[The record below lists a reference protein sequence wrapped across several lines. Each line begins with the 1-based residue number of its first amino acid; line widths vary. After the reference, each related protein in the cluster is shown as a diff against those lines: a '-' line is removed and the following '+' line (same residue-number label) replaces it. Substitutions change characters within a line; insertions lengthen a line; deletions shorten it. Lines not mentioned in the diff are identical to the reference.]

1 MIRTSLLLT
10 ATALLSGCFLFP
22 EKPIPSITLRV
33 AVNDIY
39 CTDTACECVH
49 DVAARTYTETQEKL
63 ASEHDITLQIDYF
76 IDSYQLEDAIHSG
89 EYDAVICKPWSAL
102 RLNKEA
108 GTDFQRIA
116 DVLDPNNNFWLT
128 GMVIV
133 PEDSPIQSLDELS
146 GKHIVLGET
155 DAYEKSYAAFNL
167 FANHAIAPGKIDM
180 HASCGENIG
189 ELLDG
194 NADAAV
200 VSDYALSA
208 DCAADFADPDDF
220 RVLAHTDMIPLTSVM
235 LDMNKFDDAAER
247 RIKKAFLSINGT
259 NAPASMI
266 SEGFSDPW
274 PWHPRELDE
283 MR

>member
-22 EKPIPSITLRV
+22 KNPDTSITLKV

-49 DVAARTYTETQEKL
+49 DVAARTYAETQELL
-63 ASEHDITLQIDYF
+63 AAQQDITLQIDYF
-76 IDSYQLEDAIHSG
+76 MDSYQLEDAIRSG
-89 EYDAVICKPWSAL
+89 EYDVVICKPWSAL

-116 DVLDPNNNFWLT
+116 DVLDPDNNSWLT
-128 GMVIV
+128 GIVIV
-133 PEDSPIQSLDELS
+133 PTDSPIQSIDELS
-146 GKHIVLGET
+146 GKHIYLGET

-167 FANHAIAPGKIDM
+167 LANHAIAPGKIDM

-208 DCAADFADPDDF
+208 DCAADFADPEDF
-220 RVLAHTDMIPLTSVM
+220 RILAHTDMIPLTSVM
-235 LDMNKFDDAAER
+235 LDMNKFGGKDAR
-247 RIKKAFLSINGT
+247 RIKKAFLSISGT

-266 SEGFSDPW
+266 SQGFSDPW
-274 PWHPRELDE
+274 PWNPRELDE

>member
-1 MIRTSLLLT
+1 M
-10 ATALLSGCFLFP
+10 
-22 EKPIPSITLRV
+22 
-33 AVNDIY
+33 NDIY

-49 DVAARTYTETQEKL
+49 DVAARTYEETQEKL

-76 IDSYQLEDAIHSG
+76 MDSYQLEDAILSG
-89 EYDAVICKPWSAL
+89 DYDVVICKPWLAL
-102 RLNKEA
+102 RLNKQA

-133 PEDSPIQSLDELS
+133 PKDSPIQSLDELS

-155 DAYEKSYAAFNL
+155 DAYEKSYAAYNL
-167 FANHAIAPGKIDM
+167 LANHAIAPGKIDV

-200 VSDYALSA
+200 ISDYALSA
-208 DCAADFADPDDF
+208 DCAADFADLDDF
-220 RVLAHTDMIPLTSVM
+220 RVLAHTEMIPLTSVM
-235 LDMNKFDDAAER
+235 LDINKFDDDAER
-247 RIKKAFLSINGT
+247 RIKKAFLSINET
-259 NAPASMI
+259 NAPASLL
-266 SEGFSDPW
+266 SQGFSDPW
-274 PWHPRELDE
+274 PWHPRELDA